1 MFLIDTNIWLEI
13 ILEQEKAEE
22 SKEFLQSVSSSSIFI
37 TDFSVYSIGI
47 HLFRGKNHNA
57 FMDFIWDAFVKVG
70 IRLIR
75 LEPIDMREIF
85 SISLRFNLDFDDAY
99 QYVASQKYNLTI
111 VSYDRD
117 FDRTEKSRKTPLE
130 LLGG

>member
-22 SKEFLQSVSSSSIFI
+22 FKELLQSVSSSSIFI

-47 HLFRGKNHNA
+47 HLFRGKIHN
-57 FMDFIWDAFVKVG
+57 AFVKVG

-75 LEPIDMREIF
+75 LEPMDMRKIL

-117 FDRTEKSRKTPLE
+117 FDRTEKRRKTPLE
-130 LLGG
+130 LMVE

>member
-22 SKEFLQSVSSSSIFI
+22 FKEFLQSVSSSSIFI

-47 HLFRGKNHNA
+47 HLFRGKIHNA
-57 FMDFIWDAFVKVG
+57 FMDFIRDAFAKVG

-75 LEPIDMREIF
+75 LEPMDMRKIL

-117 FDRTEKSRKTPLE
+117 FDRTEKRRKTPLE
-130 LLGG
+130 LMVE